1 MKLVIRMAALLL
13 LVVVFLFCIFGFLA
27 TFEPLDRSVQ
37 LTWRIV
43 YVVAGAGA
51 LAGLVRMARRVATK
65 PGIQGQP
72 KEGAP

>member
-1 MKLVIRMAALLL
+1 MIRMAALLL

-51 LAGLVRMARRVATK
+51 LAGLVRMARRAATK